1 MKANSTQ
8 KKINLPT
15 NQKNTSLKYYA
26 KILLVVVFFSISSSV
41 VYGQNS
47 CKAKLQVEKNRN
59 SRSISPEGTQ
69 YRLEISN
76 ETFNQASFNLK
87 AVDVN
92 KNCTNNDGSSISNN
106 VNLNFFFTDVDS
118 NPISNIVLNS
128 GETKSFLVKLTIP
141 SGTPYNRWNCT
152 EIAATSNDCS
162 NYSITTILHTLV
174 SDPNQE

>member
-1 MKANSTQ
+1 MKATSTQ
-8 KKINLPT
+8 KKINLPID
-15 NQKNTSLKYYA
+15 QKKSSLRYYT
-26 KILLVVVFFSISSSV
+26 KSILAVLVFMIGSSLIHA
-41 VYGQNS
+41 QNS
-47 CKAKLQVEKNRN
+47 CKSKLQVEKNRN
-59 SRSISPEGTQ
+59 SRSISSEGTQ
-69 YRLEISN
+69 YRLLISN
-76 ETFNQASFNLK
+76 ETSNQASFNLK
-87 AVDVN
+87 AIDIN
-92 KNCTNNDGSSISNN
+92 KNCTNNDGSSTSNN

-118 NPISNIVLNS
+118 NPISDIVLNS